1 MNYRKFASKEVV
13 MKHIKIVFSLL
24 AAAVAMFSGCGRSVS
39 VGSAASELFSISGI
53 PDGYR
58 IRVSSSDGKVTD
70 SLDVTGTLDRIICMS
85 SSYVAYLAE
94 LGCDSV
100 ICGISGAKYVSNE
113 AVRKRYI
120 DGEIAEVG
128 SDAVPDYEKIV
139 SLSPDLVVAYSMPGS
154 DFAGQLRKLG
164 VKVLVLNDYL
174 ENAPLGRASYIR
186 VFGALTGRMAMAD
199 SIINGIAQNYNELK
213 DKVLDAV
220 PADAVPGVLM
230 NIPYADAWYVPGG
243 TNYMSQLVSD
253 AGAKVLGAV
262 PGKSE
267 SSIISV
273 EQAIILSRDASFW
286 LNTGWCDTMEA
297 LHGQNQA
304 FKSIDIPYIYNNTA
318 RANDRGGNDF
328 WESGAAR
335 PDVILHDLVK
345 IFHPEIVAH
354 DGRELY
360 YYKKVD

>member
-1 MNYRKFASKEVV
+1 
-13 MKHIKIVFSLL
+13 
-24 AAAVAMFSGCGRSVS
+24 
-39 VGSAASELFSISGI
+39 
-53 PDGYR
+53 
-58 IRVSSSDGKVTD
+58 
-70 SLDVTGTLDRIICMS
+70 
-85 SSYVAYLAE
+85 
-94 LGCDSV
+94 
-100 ICGISGAKYVSNE
+100 
-113 AVRKRYI
+113 
-120 DGEIAEVG
+120 
-128 SDAVPDYEKIV
+128 
-139 SLSPDLVVAYSMPGS
+139 MPGS

-199 SIINGIAQNYNELK
+199 SIINGIAQSYNELK
-213 DKVLDAV
+213 DKVIDAV

-286 LNTGWCDTMEA
+286 LNTGWCDTSRTRPSKALTYLIYTTIQRGPMIAEA
-297 LHGQNQA
+297 MISG
-304 FKSIDIPYIYNNTA
+304 
-318 RANDRGGNDF
+318 RAVPPVPTSYCMT
-328 WESGAAR
+328 W
-335 PDVILHDLVK
+335 
-345 IFHPEIVAH
+345 
-354 DGRELY
+354 
-360 YYKKVD
+360 

>member
-1 MNYRKFASKEVV
+1 
-13 MKHIKIVFSLL
+13 MKHIKIAFSLL
-24 AAAVAMFSGCGRSVS
+24 AATVALFCSCGRSES

-58 IRVSSSDGKVTD
+58 IRVSSPDGKVTD

-85 SSYVAYLAE
+85 SSYVAYLSE

-139 SLSPDLVVAYSMPGS
+139 SLSPDLVVAYSIPGS
-154 DFAGQLRKLG
+154 DFSGQLRKMG

-199 SIINGIAQNYNELK
+199 SIINGIAQSYNELK
-213 DKVLDAV
+213 DKVMDAV
-220 PADAVPGVLM
+220 PADAVLHHL
-230 NIPYADAWYVPGG
+230 YADSA
-243 TNYMSQLVSD
+243 
-253 AGAKVLGAV
+253 
-262 PGKSE
+262 
-267 SSIISV
+267 
-273 EQAIILSRDASFW
+273 
-286 LNTGWCDTMEA
+286 
-297 LHGQNQA
+297 
-304 FKSIDIPYIYNNTA
+304 
-318 RANDRGGNDF
+318 
-328 WESGAAR
+328 
-335 PDVILHDLVK
+335 
-345 IFHPEIVAH
+345 
-354 DGRELY
+354 
-360 YYKKVD
+360 